1 MGVPNFAR
9 LFFFSLSAAF
19 ELFAHLKN
27 SKNCSLKKYFF
38 SNQIFFS
45 QVKKNFILKV

>member
-27 SKNCSLKKYFF
+27 SKNCSLKKVFSFKSDFFF
-38 SNQIFFS
+38 SS
-45 QVKKNFILKV
+45 